1 MDARPAPQAFEFEVV
16 ATDGK
21 ARATRLAFNR
31 CTCYS
36 PMFMPVGTQG
46 SVKGL
51 TSKQMEEL
59 ECQMVL
65 GNTYHLENRPGS
77 TLLRDLGGLSA
88 FVNWRNGSLT
98 DSGGFQM
105 VSLLD
110 LADISEKG
118 VTFQSPI
125 DGKKML
131 LTPERSVHIQ
141 NRIGANVIMALDD
154 VVSSVC
160 PDSER
165 FQEATCRTLR
175 WIDRCIAAH
184 QRPSNQALF
193 GIIQGGIDLRLR
205 SRCIKGMKTRD
216 AHLPGYAIGGL
227 AGGEEKEAFCKV
239 VAHCTSAL
247 PSNKPR
253 YVMGVGYPLDLVVCS
268 ALGADMFDCVYPS
281 RTARFGTALVP
292 EGTLRLKTA
301 TMAADYR
308 PIDDKCDCL
317 VCQKYSRAHLHAK
330 ITKVSKKDSRLL
342 TTITGVIFFRA

>member
-1 MDARPAPQAFEFEVV
+1 
-16 ATDGK
+16 
-21 ARATRLAFNR
+21 
-31 CTCYS
+31 
-36 PMFMPVGTQG
+36 
-46 SVKGL
+46 
-51 TSKQMEEL
+51 MEEL

-160 PDSER
+160 LDSER

-205 SRCIKGMKTRD
+205 SRCIKGKGF
-216 AHLPGYAIGGL
+216 PNI
-227 AGGEEKEAFCKV
+227 
-239 VAHCTSAL
+239 
-247 PSNKPR
+247 P
-253 YVMGVGYPLDLVVCS
+253 
-268 ALGADMFDCVYPS
+268 
-281 RTARFGTALVP
+281 VP
-292 EGTLRLKTA
+292 
-301 TMAADYR
+301 
-308 PIDDKCDCL
+308 
-317 VCQKYSRAHLHAK
+317 H
-330 ITKVSKKDSRLL
+330 
-342 TTITGVIFFRA
+342 